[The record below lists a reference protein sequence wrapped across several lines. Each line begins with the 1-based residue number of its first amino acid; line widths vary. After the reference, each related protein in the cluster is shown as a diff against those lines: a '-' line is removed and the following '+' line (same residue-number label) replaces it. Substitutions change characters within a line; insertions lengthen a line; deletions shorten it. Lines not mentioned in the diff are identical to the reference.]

1 MTAQS
6 RMGRQKEDT
15 PIVNYQISGDCA
27 AGELVHLV
35 GCPGS
40 GVLEQCTFV
49 GWYIVIGYPGDNSS
63 QRAFYPGNLAQ
74 IIP

>member
-40 GVLEQCTFV
+40 GVLRQCAYMARHAV
-49 GWYIVIGYPGDNSS
+49 LRDYNHASAGRVRR
-63 QRAFYPGNLAQ
+63 QRCRS
-74 IIP
+74 